1 MKYEV
6 VHDVSEDEIKEVEAE
21 TEEVK
26 KKLNELELEAG
37 LLHDPAYEAFLK
49 LNRGKL

>member
-1 MKYEV
+1 MSKKYFELV
-6 VHDVSEDEIKEVEAE
+6 KAGKSGEAE